1 MHRVIA
7 VTLRFINPRKEQ
19 TTRMASKSGSVKKIA
34 FLAVLVILTALFIA
48 GYLVMDRKTE
58 KNKIIASG
66 DLAPEFRLQKSDA
79 GSVSL
84 ADLRGKVVMVHFW
97 ATWCPPCVEELPTLD
112 KLYNSMLGKDFEM
125 LAVSVD
131 EGGAGEVA
139 PFIQKNRL
147 NLPVLF
153 DPGGVV
159 ARLYG
164 TFKFP
169 ETYIL
174 DRAGVVRYKAIG
186 PRDWTEPANI
196 QVLRNIIEER

>member
-1 MHRVIA
+1 MHRVIT

-19 TTRMASKSGSVKKIA
+19 TTRMAVKSGSIKKIA
-34 FLAVLVILTALFIA
+34 FLAVLIVLTAIFIA
-48 GYLVMDRKTE
+48 GYLVMDRTTG
-58 KNKIIASG
+58 NKIITSG
-66 DLAPEFRLQKSDA
+66 DPAPEFRLQKFDG

-97 ATWCPPCVEELPTLD
+97 ATWCPPCVEEMPTLD
-112 KLYNSMLGKDFEM
+112 RLHHSSLGKDFEM

-131 EGGAGEVA
+131 EGGAGAVA

-153 DPGGVV
+153 DPGSEV

-164 TFKFP
+164 TYKFP
-169 ETYIL
+169 ETYIV
-174 DRAGVVRYKAIG
+174 DRKGVVRYKAIG

-196 QVLRNIIEER
+196 QVLRNIIEAK

>member
-1 MHRVIA
+1 
-7 VTLRFINPRKEQ
+7 
-19 TTRMASKSGSVKKIA
+19 MALKSGSIKKIA
-34 FLAVLVILTALFIA
+34 FLVILVVLAALVVA
-48 GYLVMDRKTE
+48 GWLVMDRKTG
-58 KNKIIASG
+58 NKIIASG
-66 DLAPEFRLQKSDA
+66 DRAPEFRLQKSDA

-112 KLYNSMLGKDFEM
+112 KLHNSTLGKDFEM

-131 EGGAGEVA
+131 EEGAGTVA

-153 DPGGVV
+153 DPGGDV

-164 TFKFP
+164 TYKFP

-174 DRAGVVRYKAIG
+174 DRTGVVRYKAIG

-196 QVLRNIIEER
+196 QILRNIIEAR